1 MAPSPSSEERGERA
15 VRRSR
20 KRLLEDIE
28 QEESIIFLESEHIY
42 LTKGNFEEGFVHEES
57 VSVDQHVQAT
67 VESSNKDTQT
77 HIVDYPVPET
87 IVLVKVKATKN

>member
-28 QEESIIFLESEHIY
+28 QEESIIFLESEDID
-42 LTKGNFEEGFVHEES
+42 LTTGNFEEVSVHEES

-67 VESSNKDTQT
+67 IESSNNDTQT
-77 HIVDYPVPET
+77 DNVDYSVPET
-87 IVLVKVKATKN
+87 IVLVKVN